1 MMGFKRIDAAS
12 ESVMSV
18 PYTWKL
24 TCGYSILMPWPASGR
39 LFTNASKASGDVP
52 SLVDM
57 VYGFVVAAVLLDE
70 LELLPMEEEDRLVV
84 GVVCVVGSG
93 VDWTSVDSGVGV
105 DSGVRV
111 DSDTSFAN
119 SPNSFRPSL
128 IPIPLVISSVYPRR
142 VLPLARFRFDPRR
155 GSIFLIVPPRS
166 KISKDV
172 FLKRFKMLPPLSIS
186 ESPMAPRVPPM
197 SAAATIYTSA

>member
-24 TCGYSILMPWPASGR
+24 TCGYSILMPSPALGR
-39 LFTNASKASGDVP
+39 LFTKASKTSGDVP

-57 VYGFVVAAVLLDE
+57 VYGFVVAAALLDE
-70 LELLPMEEEDRLVV
+70 IELLPVEEDDRLVV

-93 VDWTSVDSGVGV
+93 VDWTSVDSGVGDV
-105 DSGVRV
+105 SGVGV
-111 DSDTSFAN
+111 ASDTSFAK
-119 SPNSFRPSL
+119 SAKSFRPSP
-128 IPIPLVISSVYPRR
+128 IPMPLVIASVYPSR

-166 KISKDV
+166 KMSKDV
-172 FLKRFKMLPPLSIS
+172 FLKRFKMFPPLSIS
-186 ESPMAPRVPPM
+186 ESPMAPKVPPI
-197 SAAATIYTSA
+197 SAAATIHMLA